1 MFRKWYNETK
11 SLKKRIRMQINEKI
25 LTFMEG
31 NNGYITN
38 EDAIKIGVNKFYLS
52 KLTKDG
58 VIERMGPG
66 IYGDPNLFE
75 DEMFNLQYR
84 FKKGIFSYNTALFIH
99 GMTDRTPRRFD
110 MTFPRPY
117 NTAALVKEEVRAYTQ
132 KKELY
137 DLGITTGITPN
148 GNMVKVYNREKT
160 LCDLVR
166 GKNRKD
172 AELISQAMNEYVRS
186 SSKNITKLMKYA
198 EIMRVSKVIRNYM
211 EVLL

>member
-1 MFRKWYNETK
+1 
-11 SLKKRIRMQINEKI
+11 MQINEKI

-84 FKKGIFSYNTALFIH
+84 FKKGIFSYNTA
-99 GMTDRTPRRFD
+99 
-110 MTFPRPY
+110 
-117 NTAALVKEEVRAYTQ
+117 ALVKEEVRAYTQ

-172 AELISQAMNEYVRS
+172 AELISQAMNEYVRT